1 MVIYYI
7 SAGINFLLNLPLS
20 FQKLNIYFW
29 YNDFVDLKVKNQ
41 THHYQH
47 WWYVQ
52 VNYQL
57 KKLKILGK
65 VEHFEFAVLDFFPP
79 LCKLKFPIDDDRKTL
94 KANFHSIQKSL
105 LLTPMEQKLWSC
117 LACRPGL
124 HTFWKID
131 TYDFM

>member
-29 YNDFVDLKVKNQ
+29 YHDFVDLKVKNQ

-57 KKLKILGK
+57 KKLRILGK
-65 VEHFEFAVLDFFPP
+65 VEHFEFAVLDFFPL

-94 KANFHSIQKSL
+94 TANFHSIQKSL
-105 LLTPMEQKLWSC
+105 LLIPMEQKL
-117 LACRPGL
+117 
-124 HTFWKID
+124 
-131 TYDFM
+131 